1 MSIIEDE
8 NKLQVFMEQLNLA
21 IQSTY
26 NNADTGK
33 RKRGQSYQGQ
43 SDSSSDESSSND
55 DESIDDNTQKRVKQT
70 PYGKAKITKAEA
82 KVTKES
88 QKTTSAIAAQAK
100 QITQLNT
107 IAATANSTVQQN
119 DDVGDNTIAITTF
132 DISTNAYGNDI
143 ITKDGAT
150 KNLVLQ

>member
-33 RKRGQSYQGQ
+33 RKRGQSYPE
-43 SDSSSDESSSND
+43 SPHISSD

-88 QKTTSAIAAQAK
+88 QKATSAIAAQAK
-100 QITQLNT
+100 QTQLNT

-132 DISTNAYGNDI
+132 DISTNDDGNDI
-143 ITKDGAT
+143 ITRDGAT

>member
-8 NKLQVFMEQLNLA
+8 NQLQEFMKQLNLA

-26 NNADTGK
+26 NNADTVQRRQRLLHQGL
-33 RKRGQSYQGQ
+33 SY
-43 SDSSSDESSSND
+43 SSSD
-55 DESIDDNTQKRVKQT
+55 DESIDDNTPNRVRQT
-70 PYGKAKITKAEA
+70 PYGKA

>member
-33 RKRGQSYQGQ
+33 RKRGQSYPE
-43 SDSSSDESSSND
+43 SPHISSD
-55 DESIDDNTQKRVKQT
+55 DESIDDNTQKRVRQT
-70 PYGKAKITKAEA
+70 PYGKA

-88 QKTTSAIAAQAK
+88 QKATSAIAAQAK

-107 IAATANSTVQQN
+107 IAATANSTVQQT

>member
-1 MSIIEDE
+1 MPLFD
-8 NKLQVFMEQLNLA
+8 NDNDKLQAFMEQLNLA

-26 NNADTGK
+26 NNVDTEQ
-33 RKRGQSYQGQ
+33 RKQQSYQGL
-43 SDSSSDESSSND
+43 SYSSSDESSSSY
-55 DESIDDNTQKRVKQT
+55 DESIDDNTQKIVRQIS
-70 PYGKAKITKAEA
+70 YGKA

-88 QKTTSAIAAQAK
+88 QKATSEITAQAK
-100 QITQLNT
+100 QTQLNT
-107 IAATANSTVQQN
+107 IAATVNSTVQPN

-132 DISTNAYGNDI
+132 DISTNDDGNDI

>member
-33 RKRGQSYQGQ
+33 RKRGQSYPE
-43 SDSSSDESSSND
+43 SPHISSD

>member
-33 RKRGQSYQGQ
+33 RKRGQSYPE
-43 SDSSSDESSSND
+43 SPHISSD
-55 DESIDDNTQKRVKQT
+55 DESIDDNTQKRVRQT
-70 PYGKAKITKAEA
+70 PYGKA

>member
-26 NNADTGK
+26 NNADTVQRRQRLLHQGL
-33 RKRGQSYQGQ
+33 SY
-43 SDSSSDESSSND
+43 SSSD